1 MVGCVGYSE
10 YTIGLLTQEYHQSEL
25 KKRRLFVA
33 IDTPT
38 FFPWLVTTLAVVPLM
53 LVWGLL
59 SFRRIKNL
67 RAESAQYRQNLEQLT
82 TEINEQRVQH
92 DAVLMERERQASRLE
107 TLVQEKEQQLCKAQ
121 EAVAQLT
128 LVKEDYLKLEAR
140 FQEKEAQLQ
149 SKESLIEESKKT
161 LFREFELAA
170 NKLFESKQQ
179 SFTQSSKQNMEAV
192 LLPFKQ
198 QLKDFNR
205 QVEDVYHKEN
215 TQRNQLIGQI
225 GELQKQAKQIS
236 EDANHLASAL
246 KGDNKVQGQWGEI
259 ILERLLEQSGLTKGR
274 EYETQLNYKDEAGK
288 NYRPDVVIHL
298 PEAKDIIVDSK
309 VALVEYERY
318 VREDEKDAKEQCLK
332 SHIEA
337 IRTHIKGLSLKKYEQ
352 LEGINTIDFVFMF
365 VPIEAAYVAAVQNA
379 PTLFKE
385 AYDKNIMLVSPSS
398 LMVALRTV
406 ETMWRYEKQNANAEK
421 IAISAGRLYDQFT
434 LVATALEEVGTHLHR
449 ATESHNTVF
458 KRLSEG
464 RGNVLKR
471 IEDIKK
477 LGAKTSKQLPGATHA
492 MLNNDSELDV
502 AEHAPLE
509 KIEEDA
515 ER

>member
-1 MVGCVGYSE
+1 M
-10 YTIGLLTQEYHQSEL
+10 
-25 KKRRLFVA
+25 A
-33 IDTPT
+33 IDSTVLT
-38 FFPWLVTTLAVVPLM
+38 SWLLGL
-53 LVWGLL
+53 GLL
-59 SFRRIKNL
+59 SCGLLLWGLFSLKRIKQL
-67 RAESAQYRQNLEQLT
+67 RNDNQLLEQSIASLQLQL
-82 TEINEQRVQH
+82 NEQRAQH
-92 DAVLMERERQASRLE
+92 DSELMARARELSRFE
-107 TLVQEKEQQLCKAQ
+107 TLLQEKEQQLHTAQ
-121 EAVAQLT
+121 EAIAKLN

-140 FQEKEAQLQ
+140 FDEKEIQLQ
-149 SKESLIEESKKT
+149 SKESLLEESKKT
-161 LFREFELAA
+161 LLREFELAA
-170 NKLFESKQQ
+170 NKLFEAKQQ
-179 SFTQSSKQNMEAV
+179 SFNQSSKQGLEAV
-192 LLPFKQ
+192 LQPFKQ

-205 QVEDVYHKEN
+205 QVDEVYHKEN

-274 EYETQLNYKDEAGK
+274 EYETQINYKSEAGK

-318 VREDEKDAKEQCLK
+318 VREEDKDQKDQCLK
-332 SHIEA
+332 AHIEA

-352 LEGINTIDFVFMF
+352 LEGIKTIDFVFMF
-365 VPIEAAYVAAVQNA
+365 VPIEAAYIAAVQNA

-385 AYDKNIMLVSPSS
+385 AYDKNIMVVSPSS

-421 IAISAGRLYDQFT
+421 IAISAGRLYDQFV
-434 LVATALEEVGTHLHR
+434 LVASALEDVGTHLNR
-449 ATESHNTVF
+449 ASESHATVF
-458 KRLSEG
+458 KRLADG
-464 RGNVLKR
+464 KGNILKR
-471 IEDIKK
+471 IEDLKK
-477 LGAKTSKQLPGATHA
+477 LGAKASKQLPRVTRA
-492 MLNNDSELDV
+492 MLEHEGSDELEADERHKNTDTETDV
-502 AEHAPLE
+502 
-509 KIEEDA
+509 

>member
-1 MVGCVGYSE
+1 MALDTAVLSPLM
-10 YTIGLLTQEYHQSEL
+10 IAGLVVLPL
-25 KKRRLFVA
+25 LFV
-33 IDTPT
+33 
-38 FFPWLVTTLAVVPLM
+38 
-53 LVWGLL
+53 WGML
-59 SFRRIKNL
+59 SFKRTKIL
-67 RAESAQYRQNLEQLT
+67 RAECAQYQLNLEQLNA
-82 TEINEQRVQH
+82 EITDQRSH
-92 DAVLMERERQASRLE
+92 YDGLLLDRERQASRLE
-107 TLVQEKEQQLCKAQ
+107 TLLQEKEQQLLSAKDTIS
-121 EAVAQLT
+121 QLT
-128 LVKEDYLKLEAR
+128 SVKESYLKLEAR
-140 FQEKEAQLQ
+140 FQEKETQLQ
-149 SKESLIEESKKT
+149 SKESLLDESKKT

-170 NKLFESKQQ
+170 NKLFEAKQQ
-179 SFTQSSKQNMEAV
+179 SFSQSSKQNLEAV
-192 LLPFKQ
+192 LQPFKQ
-198 QLKDFNR
+198 QLNDFNR
-205 QVEDVYHKEN
+205 QVDEVYHKEN

-274 EYETQLNYKDEAGK
+274 EYETQLNLKSEAGK

-318 VREDEKDAKEQCLK
+318 AREEDKDAKEQCLK
-332 SHIEA
+332 AHIEA

-449 ATESHNTVF
+449 ATESHSTVF

-477 LGAKTSKQLPGATHA
+477 LGAKASKQLPRATQA
-492 MLNNDSELDV
+492 MLDNEDESSDIDV
-502 AEHAPLE
+502 VTSDRVSLE
-509 KIEEDA
+509 NLEEDA